1 MRRAACE
8 PLCGQSPGWAHSLD
22 HGGSGAWARPA
33 TVVAEPQPRL
43 VDCRLYARG
52 RLPLDIGSY
61 LGYNLVVSVAGRW
74 QRRATGGHHFA
85 EKDAGIMT
93 QARTVSCR
101 SDNNSGDSAPPCPHD
116 SSEVARRGLDH
127 LSDPLESIF
136 PPELTLLPDVNELYE
151 LRLAYMES
159 LALTHDELLERGAYF
174 AEVDGK
180 PTKHYLLCGGEAL
193 DVRGVSS
200 ARVQRFFEANQ
211 FKTGYATHGLFP
223 YRGKFHPQMI
233 KGILNIMRLR
243 PGQDTVLDPMM
254 GSGTVLVEA
263 ALLGIKAI
271 GIDINPFCALMS
283 NAKLAGLV
291 EPVEELQQYL
301 PRATAVFEALD
312 CREAQACGPDGG
324 PRQATLDELV
334 ERSAGRGRGRPI
346 PLPADGIG
354 DILEL
359 AYLDSIAYAR
369 RTKNGAARELFPNVL
384 GKYVKAIERA
394 QTALE
399 RVGMRPSSAEARS
412 GDARRLDLPDR
423 AVQGVVFSPPYSF
436 AIDYIKADLPQLRYL
451 RCDVGALRQELV
463 GLRGSGRQKVL
474 AYFEDMSCIMREVGR
489 VLVPGGFCTVVVG
502 SNTRQLS
509 RVLGKPET
517 DLVGIDERL
526 VTLAEEAGLDLV
538 QRLLRQ
544 ITGMRNVMRSEW
556 ILIFQRR

>member
-1 MRRAACE
+1 
-8 PLCGQSPGWAHSLD
+8 
-22 HGGSGAWARPA
+22 
-33 TVVAEPQPRL
+33 
-43 VDCRLYARG
+43 
-52 RLPLDIGSY
+52 
-61 LGYNLVVSVAGRW
+61 
-74 QRRATGGHHFA
+74 
-85 EKDAGIMT
+85 MT
-93 QARTVSCR
+93 QATTVSCR
-101 SDNNSGDSAPPCPHD
+101 PDSNSRDSVPACPNE
-116 SSEVARRGLDH
+116 SPEVGRRGLDH
-127 LSDPLESIF
+127 LRDPLENIF

-159 LALTHDELLERGAYF
+159 LALTHAELLERGAYF

-193 DVRGVSS
+193 DVGGVSS

-243 PGQDTVLDPMM
+243 PGKDTVLDPMM

-263 ALLGIKAI
+263 AVLGIKSI

-291 EPVEELQQYL
+291 EPVDELKQYL
-301 PRATAVFEALD
+301 PRAMALFDALHRGEA
-312 CREAQACGPDGG
+312 EAYAADGG

-334 ERSAGRGRGRPI
+334 ERTAGRRWGSPM

-354 DILEL
+354 DILQL
-359 AYLDSIAYAR
+359 AYLDSVAYAR

-384 GKYVKAIERA
+384 GKYVKAIDRA

-399 RVGMRPSSAEARS
+399 RVGMCPGSAEARS
-412 GDARRLDLPDR
+412 GDARRLDLPDG

-451 RCDVGALRQELV
+451 RCDVRALREDLV
-463 GLRGSGRQKVL
+463 GLRGSGRQRVL
-474 AYFEDMSCIMREVGR
+474 AYFEDMRRIMREVGR
-489 VLVPGGFCTVVVG
+489 VLVPGGLCTVVVG

-517 DLVGIDERL
+517 ELIGIDERL